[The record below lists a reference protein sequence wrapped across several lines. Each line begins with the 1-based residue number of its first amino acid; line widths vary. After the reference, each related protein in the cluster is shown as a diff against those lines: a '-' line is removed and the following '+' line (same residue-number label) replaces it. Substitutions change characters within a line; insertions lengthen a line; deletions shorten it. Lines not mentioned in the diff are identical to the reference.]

1 MVAYSIFQCLQLTSA
16 IFLFKIHVL
25 LAAVAGAVT
34 SAVVVAALIDLKIQ
48 LWVTVAHMVD
58 V

>member
-1 MVAYSIFQCLQLTSA
+1 MVAYSIFQCLQLTFA
-16 IFLFKIHVL
+16 ILLLKIHVL

-34 SAVVVAALIDLKIQ
+34 SAVAVAVLIDLKIQ